1 MNFKTITTM
10 EQFEY
15 QFHNGTTITANSGED
30 GITVNVIQR
39 YGEPLIGT
47 FTTFENMVHSIAQI
61 VQESSQSIYELGF
74 VARRLRVDFDLVNKM
89 KSEEIVKMLL
99 K

>member
-1 MNFKTITTM
+1 M

-47 FTTFENMVHSIAQI
+47 FATFENMVHGIAQI
-61 VQESSQSIYELGF
+61 VQENSQSIYELGF

>member
-1 MNFKTITTM
+1 M